1 MLRKGLAVLRMRSV
15 SGLGKARHSE
25 GPPAGAL
32 AAGWSAPGGVPSVG
46 EQVIQ
51 GGEHR
56 MAMAALVRPCFTCSP
71 AHRTI
76 SRSDCSC
83 QSF

>member
-32 AAGWSAPGGVPSVG
+32 AAGWSAPHGHGRLG
-46 EQVIQ
+46 
-51 GGEHR
+51 
-56 MAMAALVRPCFTCSP
+56 AALLHLLAGSQN
-71 AHRTI
+71 HI
-76 SRSDCSC
+76 SERLQLPELLMSGPLNGELAEKPWPP
-83 QSF
+83 